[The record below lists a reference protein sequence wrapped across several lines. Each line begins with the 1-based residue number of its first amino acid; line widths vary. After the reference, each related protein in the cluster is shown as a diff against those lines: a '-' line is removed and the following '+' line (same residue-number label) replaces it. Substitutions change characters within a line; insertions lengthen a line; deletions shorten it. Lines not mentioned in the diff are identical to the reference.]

1 MAINNTMPSINNFLS
16 GFSNGLP
23 GMKDFRHASR
33 LYIDD
38 NQRLA
43 PKQKWLF
50 HTVFEID
57 NTVPARPFTGA
68 QQSEINMLV
77 KSCELPKYDMNLE
90 EKQQYNKK
98 VYIGTRIKYS
108 PVSITFH
115 DDQADIINAFWKSY
129 YEYHIAD
136 SLTVAN
142 LGGSNGFTDDDMYK
156 PYPIATQFGMDNA
169 VERKKPFLKSIS
181 IFLLHKK
188 QFTSFKL
195 INPIIG
201 SFSHDTLD
209 QTDGAGILTN
219 TMQIFYETVLYGAG
233 SIKTELK
240 GKFADLHYDFEPS
253 PLSVL
258 GRGTTSI
265 FGAGGIL
272 DGVSSAITNYQ
283 EGNVF
288 GAVLG
293 AINTYN
299 NAKKI
304 KAKDAVKE
312 ELKGIVKD
320 GIIGIGESA
329 RSISTA
335 PMGNY
340 IIGAVAATAAVASLT
355 GAVKLGNNTTNSNV
369 ISNPVIDTITYLTA
383 TESFN
388 LVQNNTLAKDKIAVG
403 IYYKSIGSRKGL
415 SIAESEIEFIASSD
429 AVKNVYR
436 SRVLSDVGTL
446 VNNGYIKINRAT
458 NEININAERALI

>member
-33 LYIDD
+33 LYLDD
-38 NQRLA
+38 NHKLA

-50 HTVFEID
+50 HVVFDID
-57 NTVPARPFTGA
+57 NTIPARRFTNNE
-68 QQSEINMLV
+68 QLELNMLV
-77 KSCELPKYDMNLE
+77 KTCELPKYDMSLE
-90 EKQQYNKK
+90 EKLQYNKK
-98 VYIGTRIKYS
+98 VYVGTRIKYS

-115 DDQADIINAFWKSY
+115 DDQADTVNAFWKSY

-142 LGGSNGFTDDDMYK
+142 VGGPNGFTKDDMYRDTK
-156 PYPIATQFGMDNA
+156 LVSQFGMDNA
-169 VERKKPFLKSIS
+169 TRRKEPLLKSIQ
-181 IFLLHKK
+181 IFALHKK
-188 QFTSFKL
+188 RFTSFTL
-195 INPIIG
+195 INPVIG

-209 QTDGAGILTN
+209 QTDGQGLMTN

-233 SIKTELK
+233 IVNKVDI
-240 GKFADLHYDFEPS
+240 GGFATLHYDLEPS

-265 FGAGGIL
+265 FGPGGII
-272 DGVSSAITNYQ
+272 DGVGSVIKNYQ

-288 GAVLG
+288 GAVVG

-312 ELKGIVKD
+312 ELKGIVKE
-320 GIIGIGESA
+320 GVVEIGKQAGTIT
-329 RSISTA
+329 TA
-335 PMGNY
+335 PVGNY
-340 IIGAVAATAAVASLT
+340 YMGAAVATAAIASAAAT
-355 GAVKLGNNTTNSNV
+355 NKLNERTTNNKI
-369 ISNPVIDTITYLTA
+369 ISNPILDTQKYLSP

-388 LVQNNTLAKDKIAVG
+388 LIQNNQTARDRVAAS
-403 IYYKSIGSRKGL
+403 IYYKAIGSRKGL
-415 SIAESEIEFIASSD
+415 SINESEIEYTASPD

-436 SRVLSDVGTL
+436 SRALTDTTKLVSD
-446 VNNGYIKINRAT
+446 GYLYINRA
-458 NEININAERALI
+458 NNQVNLNAEKASL